1 MDAAIFS
8 IDTIINQLESHE
20 ELIENQQKAIEAL
33 QAEVKEIKSKKT
45 R

>member
-8 IDTIINQLESHE
+8 VDTILNRLEEHD
-20 ELIENQQKAIEAL
+20 ELIENQQKQIEAL
-33 QAEVKEIKSKKT
+33 QQELKEIKSKKT